1 MSVIYKANVRLPC
14 TDDPVENSQWP
25 RLTEDD
31 YRCRIDRLL
40 TAIDESFT
48 HMIFYGDREHF
59 SNIEYLTGYDPRFEE
74 ALLIIDRVTQQPML
88 IVGNEGWDYADKIP
102 YRIRKRRYTS
112 FSLPN
117 QPYNELP
124 TLQLLFSEA
133 GIERGSKVA
142 LFGWKLFARNEQERV
157 RMHDMPYY
165 LVQTLADIVGHDQL
179 YTMNHLMIA
188 DGLGLRETLE
198 AKELVLAE
206 INGTRASRAVLN
218 ALSALRVGMSELDA
232 SANLGIDGYPLSIHP
247 NVNFGERAFLGL
259 ASPEAQNVLAEGD
272 IVCVGMGYR
281 RALCHKV
288 GLYVKDPSQVPKA
301 SDDVFRRYFSAL
313 TAWYENLDIGVT
325 GGDVYKAIVRAV
337 GDLER
342 FGIGLNPGHAIH
354 TEEWINSPFY
364 KDSRAIIHSGM
375 LLQCDFSVFL
385 PEQNIAVHAEDGV
398 IVADEQMQEE
408 ILRVSPAS
416 YARMRKRQKFM
427 RDTLGIRVRDG
438 VFPTS
443 DMPAVI
449 FPCMMDLE
457 CVYANA

>member
-1 MSVIYKANVRLPC
+1 MSVIYKTNVRLPC

-179 YTMNHLMIA
+179 IYH
-188 DGLGLRETLE
+188 E
-198 AKELVLAE
+198 
-206 INGTRASRAVLN
+206 
-218 ALSALRVGMSELDA
+218 
-232 SANLGIDGYPLSIHP
+232 
-247 NVNFGERAFLGL
+247 
-259 ASPEAQNVLAEGD
+259 SP
-272 IVCVGMGYR
+272 
-281 RALCHKV
+281 H
-288 GLYVKDPSQVPKA
+288 
-301 SDDVFRRYFSAL
+301 
-313 TAWYENLDIGVT
+313 
-325 GGDVYKAIVRAV
+325 
-337 GDLER
+337 
-342 FGIGLNPGHAIH
+342 
-354 TEEWINSPFY
+354 
-364 KDSRAIIHSGM
+364 DS
-375 LLQCDFSVFL
+375 
-385 PEQNIAVHAEDGV
+385 
-398 IVADEQMQEE
+398 
-408 ILRVSPAS
+408 
-416 YARMRKRQKFM
+416 
-427 RDTLGIRVRDG
+427 
-438 VFPTS
+438 
-443 DMPAVI
+443 
-449 FPCMMDLE
+449 
-457 CVYANA
+457 